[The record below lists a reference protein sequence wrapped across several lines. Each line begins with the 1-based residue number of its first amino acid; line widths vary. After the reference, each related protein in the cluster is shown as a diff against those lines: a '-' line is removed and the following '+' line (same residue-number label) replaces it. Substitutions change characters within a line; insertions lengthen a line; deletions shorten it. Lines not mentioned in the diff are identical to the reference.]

1 MPNSRTESRLS
12 ASLRTRAGIVRTLAE
27 QFHTLE
33 DPQGEEATD
42 LAKRILL
49 NAKDLADQYGVE
61 VDDGEA

>member
-12 ASLRTRAGIVRTLAE
+12 ASLRTRAGIVRTLA
-27 QFHTLE
+27 QQLHTLE